1 MNTFILF
8 LMTSFSTSTAT
19 LDVSSPSFKNGD
31 YIPTM
36 YTCEGQSTN
45 PPLEIKAIPPGTQT
59 LALIVD
65 DPDAPAGTFDHWV
78 IWNIEPA
85 KTIREN
91 SAPGTEG
98 RNGKGSKGYT
108 GPCPPAGTGIHHY
121 HFKLYA
127 LDTKLDLGAGA
138 KKSELENAMKGHVLG
153 QGELV
158 GLYSNTKAPK

>member
-1 MNTFILF
+1 MAIL
-8 LMTSFSTSTAT
+8 STAT
-19 LDVSSPSFKNGD
+19 ATLQVSSPSFKNGD

-36 YTCEGQSTN
+36 YTCEGQSIN
-45 PPLEIKAIPPGTQT
+45 PPLEIQGIPQGTRT
-59 LALIVD
+59 LALIMD

-98 RNGKGSKGYT
+98 SNGKGAKGYT
-108 GPCPPAGTGIHHY
+108 GPCPPAGTGLHHY
-121 HFKLYA
+121 HFKVYA
-127 LDTKLDLGAGA
+127 LNTKLDLQTGV
-138 KKSELENAMKGHVLG
+138 KKADLESAMKGHILG

-158 GLYSNTKAPK
+158 GLYANTKGK